1 MSIFLGNLQKY
12 WKGQSPI
19 NLLTYTGKFYDS
31 LFPKEQMIFSAD
43 EKKNKKF
50 LEEREYTGTKESYFQ
65 KIYFERIT
73 ERLEIFNKE
82 INCTKFVQGIIGD
95 CYILDVISNL
105 SNYGH
110 LLTHI
115 FRIDKSNKQGYYEV
129 C

>member
-1 MSIFLGNLQKY
+1 M
-12 WKGQSPI
+12 
-19 NLLTYTGKFYDS
+19 
-31 LFPKEQMIFSAD
+31 
-43 EKKNKKF
+43 KKNKKF
-50 LEEREYTGTKESYFQ
+50 LKEREYTGTKESYFQ

-82 INCTKFVQGIIGD
+82 INCTKFVQGTIGD

-110 LLTHI
+110 LLTQI